1 MFRLTPIATAVVVS
15 LSLTLASGVHA
26 QGTDDPFDTRDEM
39 ENADP
44 GSSLSTQFDLRL
56 RLERTTNIPARTDD
70 IERFRARLRAGLS
83 YLTDNGFELGA
94 AAELAQGSDDNV
106 DNKRNKDNEKSD
118 SINLDQLYARYFFG
132 ENTSATVG
140 KTNLTLT
147 LSPLVWDQDLRPI
160 GLGVQSEFAA
170 AELSNWRIN
179 AGYFAPD
186 FVYDN
191 RNARLAAVQVGYQF
205 QPGAPDHFSVWLGY
219 LRFSDLNQ
227 LPAEGI
233 GRTNRRIG
241 TTLVSDYELLDLQFN
256 AQLDLD
262 GVPVQFRADGL
273 RNLGAKDQRD
283 AGRVSL
289 SAGDA
294 ATGGF
299 EMGFAYQRAARDAV
313 LAVAADDDWWFQ
325 SFARGG
331 MPWFAYGFDSGW
343 GMRLSGFDE
352 RRDGISKATTRVLFD
367 VSKLW

>member
-1 MFRLTPIATAVVVS
+1 MLRTSLAHAVLIS
-15 LSLTLASGVHA
+15 LSLWTSGVACAH
-26 QGTDDPFDTRDEM
+26 GTDDPFDTHDEM
-39 ENADP
+39 ESPAA
-44 GSSLSTQFDLRL
+44 SSALSTQLDARF
-56 RLERTTNIPARTDD
+56 RLERTFNIPTRADN

-83 YLTDNGFELGA
+83 YLTENGFELGA
-94 AAELAQGSDDNV
+94 GVELAQGSDANK

-132 ENTSATVG
+132 ENSSATLG
-140 KTNLTLT
+140 KTNMVLT

-160 GLGVQSEFAA
+160 GLSVQSEVAA

-219 LRFSDLNQ
+219 LRFSDLDQ
-227 LPAEGI
+227 LGAEGI
-233 GRTNRRIG
+233 GRTNRRVG

-256 AQLDLD
+256 AQVDLD
-262 GVPVQFRADGL
+262 GVPVQLRANGL
-273 RNLGAKDQRD
+273 RNLGANDQRD
-283 AGRVSL
+283 AGRLSL

-299 EMGFAYQRAARDAV
+299 ELGFAYQRAARDAV